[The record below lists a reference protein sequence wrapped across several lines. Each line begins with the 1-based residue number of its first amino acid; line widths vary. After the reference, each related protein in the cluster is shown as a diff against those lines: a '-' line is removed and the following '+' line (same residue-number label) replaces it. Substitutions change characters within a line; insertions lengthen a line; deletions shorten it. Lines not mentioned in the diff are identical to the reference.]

1 MSARARV
8 VVLGSLAAAVV
19 AGVLLGAGL
28 ATGRSGPAAPAGEPP
43 KTAKPAAAA
52 TQTLYGFAGPPPR
65 LYAVDPRTLQPR
77 RAHSAPLAGH
87 AFGWSFSP
95 DRGRLAA
102 GSDVTAELRLYDL
115 RRLRVLGD
123 VDLVKPNSHGLVFA
137 TTWASSSRVMAAVVS
152 PGCCG
157 LGDTL
162 VSAVDA
168 DARSVL
174 WRRDLQGSLQAGA
187 AYRGGFVLVLGPKY
201 AIGPSRLLL
210 VAPDGHVRITRL
222 DQIRSG
228 WQRSGS
234 GDRFVSHQWNP
245 GLALDPASGRAFV
258 VQAGAPVAEVDL
270 RRLSVRYHQLAEPI
284 SFLGRLRDW
293 LEPKAEAKAMEGP
306 ERRALWLGD
315 GRLAVT
321 GVDYQASVDSH
332 GHQQELDKPAGLKLI
347 DTRNW
352 SVRTL
357 DHTTSSVTF
366 AGGGLFAFGT
376 SWDSRTSKIGGSGLT
391 AYDRSGRALYH
402 RYGKQPIGGVT
413 AVPRG
418 VLVGGSQGSAVFR
431 HQDLL
436 DPRSGRVLG
445 HVGVDVELITG
456 DQPFWF

>member
-1 MSARARV
+1 
-8 VVLGSLAAAVV
+8 
-19 AGVLLGAGL
+19 
-28 ATGRSGPAAPAGEPP
+28 
-43 KTAKPAAAA
+43 
-52 TQTLYGFAGPPPR
+52 
-65 LYAVDPRTLQPR
+65 
-77 RAHSAPLAGH
+77 
-87 AFGWSFSP
+87 
-95 DRGRLAA
+95 
-102 GSDVTAELRLYDL
+102 
-115 RRLRVLGD
+115 
-123 VDLVKPNSHGLVFA
+123 
-137 TTWASSSRVMAAVVS
+137 MAAVVS